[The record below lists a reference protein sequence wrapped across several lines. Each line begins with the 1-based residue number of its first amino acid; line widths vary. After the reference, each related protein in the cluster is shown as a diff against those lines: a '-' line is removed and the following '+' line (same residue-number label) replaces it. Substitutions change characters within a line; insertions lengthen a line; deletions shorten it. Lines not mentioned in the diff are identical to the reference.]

1 MKKYE
6 HLVEKKDAQYQQN
19 DEKIWRVLKSMT
31 VREVALSPVGTIAK
45 EAGVGRNTLYKHR
58 NALPVILWNAVYQE
72 AERLKKIQEERKND

>member
-6 HLVEKKDAQYQQN
+6 HLVEKKDAQYKLN
-19 DEKIWRVLKSMT
+19 DEKIWRVLNNMT

-58 NALPVILWNAVYQE
+58 TAYRYIVECRLQE
-72 AERLKKIQEERKND
+72 NERLRKIKEERKND